1 MQNIQDVENTKKII
15 VKDDSVQEVDSS
27 NSFDNI
33 IEDIEDEDHT
43 TDRSNAHNDSSNE
56 NVDLIVE
63 EIGIFNE
70 ELLGKDDLCG
80 TLRKSMNHDHILKD
94 PVKDMRS
101 ALLDSTNECYSSSD
115 DTIADDALKELSTN
129 QKYDIV
135 TVILNCDRSLNIQE
149 PTWKEME
156 DDNSFNFEVY
166 PLAMKACITH
176 YELDLKQESAFN
188 VICSSFMLAH
198 LDDPSLLK
206 IYNMMELEKA
216 RKTLINRGG
225 LNKLIMCL
233 SGCGGSGK
241 SFVLNACR
249 AFCRQFCRAIGKP
262 FNDSVF
268 IVSATTNTA
277 AAQIKGDTIHTIA
290 GLRRK
295 LSSVLKNWS
304 INWILAKMLFIDEI
318 SMMDITDFLKLD
330 KYLRN
335 IMAQF
340 NSDALNHPFGGLSII
355 FCGDFSQLN
364 PVGKKDVIYDESKNP
379 LWGAINRSISLTMG
393 NWRFKDDLRW
403 GEIL

>member
-15 VKDDSVQEVDSS
+15 VKDDSVQEADSS

-135 TVILNCDRSLNIQE
+135 TVVLNCDRSLNIQE

-233 SGCGGSGK
+233 SGSGGSGK
-241 SFVLNACR
+241 SFVL
-249 AFCRQFCRAIGKP
+249 
-262 FNDSVF
+262 
-268 IVSATTNTA
+268 
-277 AAQIKGDTIHTIA
+277 
-290 GLRRK
+290 
-295 LSSVLKNWS
+295 
-304 INWILAKMLFIDEI
+304 
-318 SMMDITDFLKLD
+318 
-330 KYLRN
+330 
-335 IMAQF
+335 
-340 NSDALNHPFGGLSII
+340 DA
-355 FCGDFSQLN
+355 
-364 PVGKKDVIYDESKNP
+364 
-379 LWGAINRSISLTMG
+379 
-393 NWRFKDDLRW
+393 
-403 GEIL
+403 

>member
-1 MQNIQDVENTKKII
+1 MLLYLIYDVSGSQQYPL
-15 VKDDSVQEVDSS
+15 VLSLLKDDSVQEVDSS

-70 ELLGKDDLCG
+70 ELLGKEDLCG
-80 TLRKSMNHDHILKD
+80 TLWKSMNHDHILKD
-94 PVKDMRS
+94 PVRDMRP
-101 ALLDSTNECYSSSD
+101 ALLDSPNECYSSSD

-135 TVILNCDRSLNIQE
+135 TVVLNCDRSLNIQE

-176 YELDLKQESAFN
+176 YKLDLKQESAFN

-262 FNDSVF
+262 FNDSV
-268 IVSATTNTA
+268 S
-277 AAQIKGDTIHTIA
+277 
-290 GLRRK
+290 
-295 LSSVLKNWS
+295 
-304 INWILAKMLFIDEI
+304 EI
-318 SMMDITDFLKLD
+318 
-330 KYLRN
+330 Y
-335 IMAQF
+335 
-340 NSDALNHPFGGLSII
+340 
-355 FCGDFSQLN
+355 
-364 PVGKKDVIYDESKNP
+364 
-379 LWGAINRSISLTMG
+379 
-393 NWRFKDDLRW
+393 
-403 GEIL
+403 